1 MSEVGV
7 NFLRKMSRKKLDAYI
22 SNLESVLSKES
33 NAKNI
38 QLFQSW
44 LNDAYKEV
52 EFRTIRKVD
61 FLKRN
66 NIL

>member
-7 NFLRKMSRKKLDAYI
+7 NFLRKMSIKKLDAYI

-33 NAKNI
+33 NAHNI
-38 QLFQSW
+38 KLFQSW

-66 NIL
+66 NLL

>member
-1 MSEVGV
+1 MAEVGV

-38 QLFQSW
+38 KLFQSW
-44 LNDAYKEV
+44 LRDAYKEV
-52 EFRTIRKVD
+52 EFRTTRKID

-66 NIL
+66 NLL